1 MTKDDIKTWLKRTGK
16 DRAWLGAQLSVGK
29 KTVDNWLSSPKR
41 IPEAKLALIQR
52 LHADDVAA
60 AARQTQLSEPTNQIF
75 SVEVDH
81 ARFRRYNAAAAS
93 QRKTMEQWTIQTLDH
108 AVETAR
114 TTTAPESRLNE
125 PPTQYATESKPKP

>member
-1 MTKDDIKTWLKRTGK
+1 MTKDNIKTWLKRSGR
-16 DRAWLGAQLSVGK
+16 DRAWLADQLGVSK
-29 KTVDNWLSSPKR
+29 KTVDNWLSVQD

-52 LHADDVAA
+52 LHADDLAA

-114 TTTAPESRLNE
+114 TTTAPESYRLNE